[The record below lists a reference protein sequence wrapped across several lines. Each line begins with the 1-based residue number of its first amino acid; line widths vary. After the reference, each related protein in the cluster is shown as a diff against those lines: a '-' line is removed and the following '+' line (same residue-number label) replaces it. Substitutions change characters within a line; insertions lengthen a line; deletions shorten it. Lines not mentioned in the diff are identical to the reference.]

1 MYDEMIENDIIDNL
15 RDINKNGTLLDMLLE
30 FEEILDSHG
39 IYAYKNWEFGEV
51 VYGPKLSRHWLNVGL
66 MYPYKKMPEPVALRR
81 LAEIGCEIEFKKSAL
96 KVPVTPKSQED
107 LDEEGQPKLKSNK
120 VWILDCW
127 IPRKLVDDFDDDK
140 VNVGDEEIN
149 MEELNSAYDSG
160 LDDESA
166 VEQQQEV

>member
-1 MYDEMIENDIIDNL
+1 
-15 RDINKNGTLLDMLLE
+15 ML
-30 FEEILDSHG
+30 
-39 IYAYKNWEFGEV
+39 V
-51 VYGPKLSRHWLNVGL
+51 LSIH
-66 MYPYKKMPEPVALRR
+66 KKMPEPTALRR
-81 LAEIGCEIEFKKSAL
+81 LAEIGCEIEFKKSTL

-160 LDDESA
+160 LDDESS